1 MKLALQAII
10 PLIIIYL
17 IISYYDKKSAEVSF
31 VKSSIDNNTYL
42 VRNAPDKEEAANALA
57 VVRKRIT
64 TLIDN
69 LHEKYPEKPEVQR
82 LLNKFEPENLSEG
95 SNNSGYTTYT
105 VNKGEKMVFCLR
117 DRNGSN
123 KLHDINTIM
132 FVALHELGHIAT
144 KDFNGHDEIFKKNFK
159 FIIDEAIEMGLYEYV
174 DYTQNP
180 KSYCGIMITDSPA
193 GK

>member
-1 MKLALQAII
+1 MKLTLQAII

-17 IISYYDKKSAEVSF
+17 IISYFDKRSSEVSF
-31 VKSSIDNNTYL
+31 VKSKVDDKTYL
-42 VRNAPDKEEAANALA
+42 VRNGPDKQRAADLLA
-57 VVRKRIT
+57 DINKRLT
-64 TLIDN
+64 TLIKK
-69 LHEKYPEKPEVQR
+69 LHEKYPNKPEVQR
-82 LLNKFEPENLSEG
+82 LVDKFDPDNLSEG

-117 DRNGSN
+117 DRNGTN
-123 KLHDINTIM
+123 ELHDINTLM

-144 KDFNGHDEIFKKNFK
+144 KDFNGHDEVFKKNFK
-159 FIIDEAIEMGLYEYV
+159 FIIDEAIKMGLYEYT

-193 GK
+193 EK